1 VERDLSRIWP
11 TGKVRRVCTR
21 IYLSFWG
28 LADSKR
34 LSFRPC
40 AALSNDISLDVILLI
55 PFQHN
60 LQEMAPFARPMSSS
74 TNSTSRRLAAIYL
87 VMSDSG
93 SHTSA
98 LLKRLPADERVARVS
113 QTTGCNLPGI

>member
-11 TGKVRRVCTR
+11 TGKVRRVCAR
-21 IYLSFWG
+21 IYLSFWD

-60 LQEMAPFARPMSSS
+60 LQGMRW
-74 TNSTSRRLAAIYL
+74 SRLRAQEA
-87 VMSDSG
+87 VPKS
-93 SHTSA
+93 
-98 LLKRLPADERVARVS
+98 
-113 QTTGCNLPGI
+113 